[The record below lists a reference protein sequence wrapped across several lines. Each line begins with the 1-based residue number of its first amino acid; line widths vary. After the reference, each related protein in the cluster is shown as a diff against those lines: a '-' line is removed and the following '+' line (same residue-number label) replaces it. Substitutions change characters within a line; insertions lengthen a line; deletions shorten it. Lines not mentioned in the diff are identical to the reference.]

1 MVDESGVDNEE
12 ESTVPSEES
21 EETEASLLEIKHL
34 LLGVQKTLHTM
45 QSESRKMSDELKELR
60 ASFDSQGRQI
70 SQLKQSLAK
79 ANKANEEL
87 QEQLKKQNK
96 KIQFY
101 TRTTK
106 SNNILGKTLLKSMES
121 QRNCIHLQTKLS
133 QSLPK
138 S

>member
-1 MVDESGVDNEE
+1 MDESGVDNEE

-21 EETEASLLEIKHL
+21 EETEGSLLEIKHL

-45 QSESRKMSDELKELR
+45 QSENRKMSEELKELR

-87 QEQLKKQNK
+87 QEQVKKQNK
-96 KIQFY
+96 KIQDQ
-101 TRTTK
+101 
-106 SNNILGKTLLKSMES
+106 ES
-121 QRNCIHLQTKLS
+121 
-133 QSLPK
+133 
-138 S
+138 